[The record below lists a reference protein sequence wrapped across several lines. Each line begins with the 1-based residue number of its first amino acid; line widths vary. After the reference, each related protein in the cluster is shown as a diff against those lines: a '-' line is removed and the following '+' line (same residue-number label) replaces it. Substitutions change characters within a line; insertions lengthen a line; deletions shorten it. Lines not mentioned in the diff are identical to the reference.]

1 MEAAD
6 YRLAWIVY
14 VVAGTVF
21 SFLCWR
27 VLQRYLVRE
36 IAYVLQCMLLA
47 LLFTPA
53 FVVEDQRIMA
63 PAVIVFLMDAITISP
78 EASIRALIP
87 LVLALMASLIVAAVL
102 IAVHR
107 LLLRRQRPDAPAKL

>member
-27 VLQRYLVRE
+27 VLQRYVLRE
-36 IAYVLQCMLLA
+36 IAYILECLLLA

-63 PAVIVFLMDAITISP
+63 PALIVFLMDAITISP

-87 LVLALMASLIVAAVL
+87 LVLALMASLLVAGVL
-102 IAVHR
+102 IAVPR
-107 LLLRRQRPDAPAKL
+107 LLLRRQRPGVSGDA

>member
-27 VLQRYLVRE
+27 VLQRYLLRE
-36 IAYVLQCMLLA
+36 LAYFDLTWID
-47 LLFTPA
+47 LFG
-53 FVVEDQRIMA
+53 
-63 PAVIVFLMDAITISP
+63 
-78 EASIRALIP
+78 
-87 LVLALMASLIVAAVL
+87 
-102 IAVHR
+102 
-107 LLLRRQRPDAPAKL
+107 